1 MTRILKTS
9 GFVGLVAMML
19 VGIYQ
24 HFLAEGGG
32 VPAWMVSGHAH
43 LGVLSILAI
52 ALGIV
57 VDLYGPTDRLRLAV
71 EGLFVQ
77 GQWLLPVSLWI
88 GIGFGV
94 TILLPLVTIWGLGL
108 ILAMVLMAYHVGVRD
123 PAPTL

>member
-9 GFVGLVAMML
+9 GFLGLVTMMG

-24 HFLAEGGG
+24 HFLAEGGA
-32 VPAWMVSGHAH
+32 VPPWLVSGHAH

-57 VDLYGPTDRLRLAV
+57 VDLYGPTDRLRTAV
-71 EGLFVQ
+71 TALYVQ
-77 GQWLLPVSLWI
+77 GQWLLPLSLWI

-94 TILLPLVTIWGLGL
+94 TILLPLVTVWGVGL
-108 ILAMVLMAYHVGVRD
+108 ITAMLLMAYHIGVRNPD
-123 PAPTL
+123 PMV

>member
-9 GFVGLVAMML
+9 GFVGLVVMMFA
-19 VGIYQ
+19 GIYQ

-32 VPAWMVSGHAH
+32 VPPWLVSGHAH

-57 VDLYGPTDRLRLAV
+57 VDLYGPTGRLRIAV

-77 GQWLLPVSLWI
+77 GQWLLPLSLWA
-88 GIGFGV
+88 GLGFGV
-94 TILLPLVTIWGLGL
+94 TILLPLVTVWGLGL
-108 ILAMVLMAYHVGVRD
+108 ILAMALMAYHVGVRD
-123 PAPTL
+123 PEPTL

>member
-9 GFVGLVAMML
+9 GFVGLVAMMV

-24 HFLAEGGG
+24 HFLAEGGA
-32 VPAWMVSGHAH
+32 VPGWLVSGHAH

-52 ALGIV
+52 ALGVV
-57 VDLYGPTDRLRLAV
+57 VDLYGPTGRLRLAV

-77 GQWLLPVSLWI
+77 GQWLLPLSLWV

-94 TILLPLVTIWGLGL
+94 TLLLPLVVVWGLGL
-108 ILAMVLMAYHVGVRD
+108 VVAMGLMAVHVGVRD
-123 PAPTL
+123 PSPSV